1 MIIEKLKKAIEE
13 KDTIVAAG
21 RVTDVIGLAIES
33 TGPKASIG
41 EICYIKKK
49 NNEMLKA
56 EVIGFKNNKV
66 VLMPIG
72 EMHGI
77 EPGADVRSTGNVMH
91 IFPSDAMLGR
101 VLNGLG
107 EPIDGKGPL
116 PRLNKR
122 SIHAA
127 PPDPLTRPRI
137 KEIIQ
142 TGVSAIDSVAT
153 LGKGQRIGI
162 FSGSGVG
169 KSTLLGM
176 ISRFTSADINV
187 IALIG
192 ERGREVR
199 DFIERDLGE
208 EGLKKS
214 VVVVATSNQPPLL
227 RLRGA
232 FIAHTI
238 AEYYRDLG
246 KDVMLMMD
254 SVTRFARAQRDVG
267 NSMGEAP
274 STRGFP
280 PSVFE
285 LLPKLLERSGTS
297 EIGSVTGLY
306 TILVDA
312 DDMNEPVSDNVR
324 GILDGHIILSR
335 QIAEKNQYPAIDI
348 LASLSRLMI
357 DISDKENLA
366 AAQKLREILAIYR
379 ESEDLINIGAYVKGT
394 SKKIDYAL
402 EKYEHI
408 INFLKQG
415 VFEKRDFQVTIDK
428 LHSIFK

>member
-1 MIIEKLKKAIEE
+1 MLIEKLKKAVEE
-13 KDTIVAAG
+13 KDTIVASG
-21 RVTDVIGLAIES
+21 RVTDVIGLIVES

-41 EICYIKKK
+41 ELCYIKKK
-49 NNEMLKA
+49 DKDYLKA
-56 EVIGFKNNKV
+56 EVIGFRNNKV
-66 VLMPIG
+66 ILMPIG
-72 EMHGI
+72 KMEGI
-77 EPGADVRSTGNVMH
+77 EPGADVQSSGDVMH
-91 IFPSDAMLGR
+91 VYPSEAMLGR
-101 VLNGLG
+101 VLTGLG
-107 EPIDGKGPL
+107 EPYDDKGPL
-116 PRLNKR
+116 PKLNKR
-122 SIHAA
+122 SIYSD
-127 PPDPLTRPRI
+127 PPDPLKRPRI

-142 TGVSAIDSVAT
+142 SGVSAIDALTT

-214 VVVVATSNQPPLL
+214 VVVVATSDQPPLF

-232 FIAHTI
+232 FIAHAI
-238 AEYYRDLG
+238 AEYFRDEG

-254 SVTRFARAQRDVG
+254 SVTRFARAQRDIG
-267 NSMGEAP
+267 NSIGEPP
-274 STRGFP
+274 STRGYP

-297 EIGSVTGLY
+297 EKGTITGLY

-324 GILDGHIILSR
+324 GILDGHIVLSR
-335 QIAEKNQYPAIDI
+335 NLAHKNQYPAIDV
-348 LASLSRLMI
+348 LESLSRLMH
-357 DISDKENLA
+357 DISSKENLES
-366 AAQKLREILAIYR
+366 AQKLREVLAVYR
-379 ESEDLINIGAYVKGT
+379 ESEDLINIGSYIKGT
-394 SKKIDYAL
+394 SKKIDYAID
-402 EKYEHI
+402 KIDPI
-408 INFLKQG
+408 INFLKQN
-415 VFEKRDFQVTIDK
+415 VFEKRDYNNTIERLHK
-428 LHSIFK
+428 LFN